1 MNRTVRE
8 TTTDLDR
15 RAGERHF
22 EIQDRDQ
29 RVRISIGWLTNDAP
43 PDESPHFVP
52 VEHPPV
58 NQGALEPVLDLVTR
72 LHLQPHQIAIA

>member
-15 RAGERHF
+15 RAGERRF
-22 EIQDRDQ
+22 EIEDRDQ
-29 RVRISIGWLTNDAP
+29 RVCISISWLTNDAP